1 MLALV
6 RETGGGGAQQ
16 PGELPRPAGM
26 AGGGGRGAGAGAG
39 AAAAEAVAGEP
50 ALGLHYVGQN
60 ARAGGE
66 RVARA
71 AGRLARARGPAERA
85 LEDLAEAGRAAGVV
99 AGVGRA
105 GGGERLAAEAARVA
119 AAAARLQPGSPR
131 RSWSFGGGTP
141 HRSPSS
147 ASTPSGPAASPR
159 APSYFLRR
167 PSGLSGTPSPLSAG
181 VAGTQTPQSG
191 PKGG

>member
-1 MLALV
+1 VA
-6 RETGGGGAQQ
+6 GGA
-16 PGELPRPAGM
+16 
-26 AGGGGRGAGAGAG
+26 GGGAGAG
-39 AAAAEAVAGEP
+39 AAAGAAGAVAGEP

-85 LEDLAEAGRAAGVV
+85 LEDLAEAGRAASVV

-141 HRSPSS
+141 HRSPPS
-147 ASTPSGPAASPR
+147 ASTPSGPGASPR
-159 APSYFLRR
+159 PSFFLRR
-167 PSGLSGTPSPLSAG
+167 PSGLSGTPPPPATG
-181 VAGTQTPQSG
+181 AAGTQTPQQG
-191 PKGG
+191 PGTG